1 MITRPTAAPRE
12 ESTLIVM
19 YNKPVQLLDLTTV
32 PEFVENK
39 LSAANAEYYKANE
52 LKAKRWGTVRA
63 LDVNAKKEGSF
74 IIRETTWNKC
84 VAQNCKDLYA
94 AVDKVSK
101 LVSIVLPL
109 GTEDINMEAQRLL
122 AEIDDKAHELKVAAA
137 SSVASRAAELQ
148 PTGDAELGF

>member
-1 MITRPTAAPRE
+1 MITKPTAAPRE
-12 ESTLIVM
+12 ESTLVIM
-19 YNKPVQLLDLTTV
+19 YNKPVQLLNLTTV
-32 PEFVENK
+32 PEWKENV
-39 LSAANAEYYKANE
+39 LSADNAKYYAANN

-84 VAQNCKDLYA
+84 VEQKCVDLYS

-109 GTEDINMEAQRLL
+109 GTEEINMEAQRLL
-122 AEIDDKAHELKVAAA
+122 AEIEEKEFQLKIATAASVTQRAAA
-137 SSVASRAAELQ
+137 LQ
-148 PTGDAELGF
+148 PTGPEDLGF

>member
-1 MITRPTAAPRE
+1 MITKPTAAPRE
-12 ESTLIVM
+12 DSTLLVM

-32 PEFVENK
+32 PEWKENV
-39 LSAANAEYYKANE
+39 LSADNAKYYAANN

-63 LDVNAKKEGSF
+63 LDVNSNKQGSF

-84 VAQNCKDLYA
+84 VDQNCKDLYA

-109 GTEDINMEAQRLL
+109 GTEDINAEAQRLL
-122 AEIDDKAHELKVAAA
+122 AEIEEKEFQLKLATAAN
-137 SSVASRAAELQ
+137 VTQRAATLQ
-148 PTGDAELGF
+148 PTGPEDLGF

>member
-19 YNKPVQLLDLTTV
+19 YNMPVKLLDLTTV

-39 LSAANAEYYKANE
+39 LSAENIKYYKEND

-84 VAQNCKDLYA
+84 VAQKCVDLYA

-122 AEIDDKAHELKVAAA
+122 AEIEEKEHQLKVAQAA
-137 SSVASRAAELQ
+137 NVTKRAAELQ
-148 PTGDAELGF
+148 PTGDADLGF

>member
-39 LSAANAEYYKANE
+39 LSAENIKYYKDNDM
-52 LKAKRWGTVRA
+52 KAKRWGTVRA

-84 VAQNCKDLYA
+84 VAQKCVDLYA

-122 AEIDDKAHELKVAAA
+122 AEIEEKEHELKVAQAA
-137 SSVASRAAELQ
+137 NVTKRAAELQ
-148 PTGDAELGF
+148 PTGDADLGF

>member
-39 LSAANAEYYKANE
+39 LSAENIKYYKEND

-122 AEIDDKAHELKVAAA
+122 AEFDAQQHQLKVAQAA
-137 SSVASRAAELQ
+137 GVTQRAAQLQ
-148 PTGDAELGF
+148 PAGPEDLGF

>member
-1 MITRPTAAPRE
+1 
-12 ESTLIVM
+12 M

-32 PEFVENK
+32 PEFKENVLSADNAKYYAENK
-39 LSAANAEYYKANE
+39 LKP
-52 LKAKRWGTVRA
+52 KRWGTVRA

-74 IIRETTWNKC
+74 IIRETTWDKC
-84 VAQNCKDLYA
+84 VAQKCVDLYA

-122 AEIDDKAHELKVAAA
+122 AEIDEKAHELKVATAA
-137 SSVASRAAELQ
+137 SVTQRAAALQ
-148 PTGDAELGF
+148 PTGPEDLGF

>member
-39 LSAANAEYYKANE
+39 LSAENIKYYKEND

-84 VAQNCKDLYA
+84 VAQKCVDLYA

-122 AEIDDKAHELKVAAA
+122 AEIEEKEHQLKVAQAA
-137 SSVASRAAELQ
+137 NVTKRAAELQ
-148 PTGDAELGF
+148 PTGNADLGF

>member
-12 ESTLIVM
+12 ESTLLVM

-39 LSAANAEYYKANE
+39 LSADNIKYYKDND

-84 VAQNCKDLYA
+84 VAQKCVDLYA

-109 GTEDINMEAQRLL
+109 GTENINMEAQRLL
-122 AEIDDKAHELKVAAA
+122 AELDEKAHELKVATAV
-137 SSVASRAAELQ
+137 SVTQRAATLQ
-148 PTGDAELGF
+148 PTGPADLGF

>member
-12 ESTLIVM
+12 ESTLLVM

-32 PEFVENK
+32 PEFKENVLSADNAKYYAENK
-39 LSAANAEYYKANE
+39 LKP
-52 LKAKRWGTVRA
+52 KRWGTVRA

-74 IIRETTWNKC
+74 IIRETTWDKC
-84 VAQNCKDLYA
+84 VAQKCVDLYA

-122 AEIDDKAHELKVAAA
+122 AEIDEKAHELKVATAA
-137 SSVASRAAELQ
+137 SVTQRAAALQ
-148 PTGDAELGF
+148 PTGPEDLGF

>member
-39 LSAANAEYYKANE
+39 LSAENIKYYKDNDM
-52 LKAKRWGTVRA
+52 KAKRWGTVRA

-74 IIRETTWNKC
+74 IIRETTWKKC

-122 AEIDDKAHELKVAAA
+122 AEIEEKEHQLKVAQAA
-137 SSVASRAAELQ
+137 NVTKRAAELQ
-148 PTGDAELGF
+148 PTGDADFGF

>member
-1 MITRPTAAPRE
+1 
-12 ESTLIVM
+12 M

-39 LSAANAEYYKANE
+39 LSAENIKYYKEND

-84 VAQNCKDLYA
+84 VAQKCVDLYA

-122 AEIDDKAHELKVAAA
+122 AEIEEKEHQLKVAQAA
-137 SSVASRAAELQ
+137 NVTKRAAELQ
-148 PTGDAELGF
+148 PTGDADLGF

>member
-12 ESTLIVM
+12 ESTLLVM

-32 PEFVENK
+32 PEFKENV
-39 LSAANAEYYKANE
+39 LSAANAKYYADNK
-52 LKAKRWGTVRA
+52 LTAKRWGTVRA

-84 VAQNCKDLYA
+84 VAQKCVDLYA

-122 AEIDDKAHELKVAAA
+122 AEIDEKAHELKVATAA
-137 SSVASRAAELQ
+137 SVTQRAAVLQ
-148 PTGDAELGF
+148 PTGPEDLGF

>member
-39 LSAANAEYYKANE
+39 LSAENIKYYKEND

-84 VAQNCKDLYA
+84 VAQKCVDLYA

-122 AEIDDKAHELKVAAA
+122 AEIEEKEHQLKVAQAA
-137 SSVASRAAELQ
+137 NVTKRAAELQ
-148 PTGDAELGF
+148 PTGDADLGF